1 MVVFGW
7 CGIRK
12 RDDDDD
18 ENRYAGV
25 VSGEVDG
32 GKGGWRT
39 GVNCYYNF
47 LFFVIADPHPLSVSI
62 HFSTYREKI

>member
-1 MVVFGW
+1 LNAIPFPTDG
-7 CGIRK
+7 
-12 RDDDDD
+12 DDD

-47 LFFVIADPHPLSVSI
+47 LFFVIADPPSTFRFHPLF
-62 HFSTYREKI
+62 HL